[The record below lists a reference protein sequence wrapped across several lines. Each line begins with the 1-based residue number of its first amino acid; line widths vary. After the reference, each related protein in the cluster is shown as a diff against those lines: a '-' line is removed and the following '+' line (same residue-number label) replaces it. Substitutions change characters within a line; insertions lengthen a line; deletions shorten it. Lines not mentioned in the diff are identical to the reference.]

1 MAHALILRAINRDR
15 DEMGKSQEQP
25 GAKPKPARRRNK
37 AFDET
42 HTALIET
49 AVRLVSEKGM
59 EALSLSEVAREAGV
73 NRTTI
78 YYHFDSR
85 EALVEAVRAWS
96 SRQLAAAFAPGRS
109 REDRTRYIV
118 RFVIENPEVI
128 GLWAEEFLS
137 PGAIAERYPEWE
149 GLVAG
154 MREQLA
160 SRPETA
166 GIDAEAY
173 CTLMLTWAMLGPRVY
188 CGSVRQ
194 DLSKDEAIERMTQAQ
209 LGLLR
214 LHGIEPI

>member
-1 MAHALILRAINRDR
+1 MS
-15 DEMGKSQEQP
+15 KVQEQP
-25 GAKPKPARRRNK
+25 AAREKPPRRRNK

-85 EALVEAVRAWS
+85 EALVEAVRTWS
-96 SRQLAAAFAPGRS
+96 ARQLAAAFAPDRS

-137 PGAIAERYPEWE
+137 PGSIADRYPEWE

-188 CGSVRQ
+188 RNSVRS
-194 DLSKDEAIERMTQAQ
+194 DLPKEEAIERMTQAQ
-209 LGLLR
+209 IGLLR
-214 LHGIEPI
+214 LHGIESV

>member
-1 MAHALILRAINRDR
+1 M
-15 DEMGKSQEQP
+15 STPQVQP
-25 GAKPKPARRRNK
+25 AKARPARRRNK

-59 EALSLSEVAREAGV
+59 EALSLSEVARETGV

-85 EALVEAVRAWS
+85 EALVDAVRDWS
-96 SRQLAAAFAPGRS
+96 SRQLAAAFSPGDS
-109 REDRTRYIV
+109 REDRTRYIA
-118 RFVIENPEVI
+118 RFVIENPELI

-137 PGAIAERYPEWE
+137 PGAIVDRYPEWNR
-149 GLVAG
+149 LVAG

-188 CGSVRQ
+188 RGSVRP
-194 DLSKDEAIERMTQAQ
+194 DLPVEEAIERMTQAQ
-209 LGLLR
+209 VGIMR
-214 LHGIEPI
+214 LHGIESF